1 MFIQDRIHLLLRIT
15 GYRWLMRTVESKA
28 RSAHTDVIRKAQR
41 KRDLILDKAKELF
54 IQRGYAATSMD
65 ELVKYTGPAREASI
79 ITLRARKIY
88 SSSCWRS
95 RIGNGWKPGTTKAGY
110 ASFEEKLYGIADHM
124 VDDFQNPLTKIA
136 EEFYINQPENKTIVG
151 EMLAILQG
159 PRMLY
164 REILAEGADEGRIAA
179 EDIDEIA
186 VIFGSLLDGLSVSY
200 FERSQEELRQLY
212 RKSVM
217 YFLNGV
223 LSGEGS

>member
-1 MFIQDRIHLLLRIT
+1 MSS
-15 GYRWLMRTVESKA
+15 E
-28 RSAHTDVIRKAQR
+28 KAQR

-65 ELVKYTGPAREASI
+65 ELVKYTGASKGSIYYHFESKEDLFVKLLAKQNREWMEAWDD
-79 ITLRARKIY
+79 K
-88 SSSCWRS
+88 
-95 RIGNGWKPGTTKAGY
+95 KADY
-110 ASFEEKLYGIADHM
+110 VSFEEKLYGIADHM

-159 PRMLY
+159 PRTLY

-200 FERSQEELRQLY
+200 YERSQEESRQLF
-212 RKSVM
+212 RKSVT

-223 LSGEGS
+223 LSGQGS